1 VKVYRIYAGP
11 ADNEKQIAEFL
22 LVEGSNIYC
31 EITELDTQGA
41 PQFERRVPL
50 VLSDTQQ
57 VIMVH
62 RNAEVT
68 ARWTE

>member
-1 VKVYRIYAGP
+1 MKVYRIYAGP
-11 ADNEKQIAEFL
+11 TGAEKQIAEFL
-22 LVEGSNIYC
+22 LTEDSNIYC
-31 EITELDTQGA
+31 EITELDEQGA
-41 PQFERRVPL
+41 PQLERRVPL

-57 VIMVH
+57 VIIVP